1 MVNPCALLY
10 PRCYFTRE
18 VSIICNCKSIF
29 WIQYLTLLYLLLIN
43 ASERSSPSRPTPQV
57 IFVTMKRFIFFF
69 VGGGQNISIQL
80 IFSRTYGS
88 LTPTHWETFRN
99 IVSHNL
105 LIWTNY
111 CKHFNFQLDWDIQHI
126 AIVMSPLKSLM
137 ADHVNTL
144 QEINIR
150 SNLIESDM
158 STEAIAVYFFLLC
171 TFPNLQ

>member
-1 MVNPCALLY
+1 MQIYILNTVLNIALSTFDKCLWKEFAL
-10 PRCYFTRE
+10 PPHT
-18 VSIICNCKSIF
+18 
-29 WIQYLTLLYLLLIN
+29 
-43 ASERSSPSRPTPQV
+43 PSNFRNYET
-57 IFVTMKRFIFFF
+57 FYFFF

-111 CKHFNFQLDWDIQHI
+111 WKHFNFQLDWDIQHI
-126 AIVMSPLKSLM
+126 AFVVSPLKSLM

-144 QEINIR
+144 KEINIR
-150 SNLIESDM
+150 SNLIEPDM